1 MVLKENTIPVVRS
14 ISNHGPI
21 CIVVKTSRSFSHSRL
36 ITGCVTIL
44 PRRVPLVEQ
53 ELLILPEHLSSPPGF
68 SGVRVTRSLVLYVY
82 FVDRCL
88 SFFFW
93 PLCCL
98 FFFDMRILIA
108 PLVYSN
114 SSNESST
121 SFRKAVWL
129 YNQGNYPIFR
139 DLISN
144 TNWKSTVS
152 EQPNVYIAYELL
164 TGKFLKIAD
173 ECIRPNT
180 VIIRRNDKIWMT
192 YEIRR
197 KLRVGDR

>member
-1 MVLKENTIPVVRS
+1 M
-14 ISNHGPI
+14 
-21 CIVVKTSRSFSHSRL
+21 HSRKNFPVL
-36 ITGCVTIL
+36 FSFTTYYRLCNYITTTGATSGAGTAY
-44 PRRVPLVEQ
+44 PAGA
-53 ELLILPEHLSSPPGF
+53 PEFTPGF

-98 FFFDMRILIA
+98 FFFDMQILIA

-114 SSNESST
+114 SANENST

-139 DLISN
+139 GLISN

-197 KLRVGDR
+197 TLRVGDR